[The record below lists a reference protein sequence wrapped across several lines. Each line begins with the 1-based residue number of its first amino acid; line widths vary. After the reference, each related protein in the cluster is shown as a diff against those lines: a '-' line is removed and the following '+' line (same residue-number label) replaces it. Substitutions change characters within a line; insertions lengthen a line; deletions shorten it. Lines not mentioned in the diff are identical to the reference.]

1 MGRFRRR
8 MQEEFMQENT
18 SPDARYDLAYKRV
31 KRIKGFYIHLLV
43 YIIVNSFIIISNYNQ
58 NWTNDENFWQ
68 WQNFSTVLFWGIGL
82 LAHGMSV
89 FGRNMFFGKNWEEKK
104 IQEFMDKDKNSKWE

>member
-8 MQEEFMQENT
+8 MQEEYNYGIE
-18 SPDARYDLAYKRV
+18 SPDTSYDLAYKRV

-43 YIIVNSFIIISNYNQ
+43 YILINAFIMISSYNQ

-68 WQNFSTVLFWGIGL
+68 WQNFNTVLFWGIGL

-89 FGRNMFFGKNWEEKK
+89 FGSTMFFGRNWEEKK
-104 IQEFMDKDKNSKWE
+104 IQELMDKDKNNKWE